1 MDAREIEK
9 CIDEFGTD
17 IYRFCLKLCMDKS
30 EAEDLYQQTFLKA
43 LEMEW
48 TLDWGKNPKALFFS
62 LTHNLWKSDRRK
74 QARRNMIAPCSN
86 LDDEAEAVLHSDES
100 IEESY
105 LQKEL
110 ISEVN
115 RIIETLPEKI
125 RIPLT
130 LFYLSNCSVEQI
142 STIIKKPPGTVK
154 SRLFKGRSLI
164 KKRLEEAGYENDL
177 FNTEIDEIIRAS
189 MKLADEPDPELNNK
203 LKATLYQKETA
214 MRKQPATRGFSL
226 WYLPMILNL
235 VTFIMLAGVA
245 LIVISNTYL
254 SYFAAGICFYIGLAG
269 VLLTIVGVKRTN
281 MKEDI
286 TIRVEKRGALA

>member
-30 EAEDLYQQTFLKA
+30 EAEDLYQQTFLK
-43 LEMEW
+43 
-48 TLDWGKNPKALFFS
+48 
-62 LTHNLWKSDRRK
+62 RK
-74 QARRNMIAPCSN
+74 QARRNMIAPSSN
-86 LDDEAEAVLHSDES
+86 LDDEAETVLHSDES

-164 KKRLEEAGYENDL
+164 KKRLEEAGYE
-177 FNTEIDEIIRAS
+177 
-189 MKLADEPDPELNNK
+189 K
-203 LKATLYQKETA
+203 
-214 MRKQPATRGFSL
+214 
-226 WYLPMILNL
+226 
-235 VTFIMLAGVA
+235 
-245 LIVISNTYL
+245 
-254 SYFAAGICFYIGLAG
+254 
-269 VLLTIVGVKRTN
+269 
-281 MKEDI
+281 
-286 TIRVEKRGALA
+286 